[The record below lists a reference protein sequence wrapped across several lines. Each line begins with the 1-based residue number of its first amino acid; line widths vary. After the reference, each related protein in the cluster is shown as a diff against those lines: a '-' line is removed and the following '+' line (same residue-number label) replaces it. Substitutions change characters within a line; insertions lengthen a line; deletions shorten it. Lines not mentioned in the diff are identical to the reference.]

1 MTEKEKASLKLE
13 ALETNIHFV
22 LSGVLDVKH
31 WFEAQHEL
39 HHNKEKFPHTAEYP
53 TVAEELGR
61 IADLIKQSKLSLQ
74 PSLMAGRKGSLDAQ
88 KKSFKQRC
96 SDVPIVATLVGVVI
110 SGALAWVVLNPSIVR
125 ALPW

>member
-13 ALETNIHFV
+13 TLETNIHFI

-53 TVAEELGR
+53 TVAEELGG

-74 PSLMAGRKGSLDAQ
+74 PSLKAGRKGDLDIQ
-88 KKSFKQRC
+88 KKSIKQRC
-96 SDVPIVATLVGVVI
+96 SDIPIVTTLVGLV
-110 SGALAWVVLNPSIVR
+110 LASAITWVVLNPSIVR

>member
-13 ALETNIHFV
+13 TLETNVHYL
-22 LSGVLDVKH
+22 LSSVLDVKH

-53 TVAEELGR
+53 TVAEDLGG

-74 PSLMAGRKGSLDAQ
+74 PSLMSGRKGALDIQ
-88 KKSFKQRC
+88 KKSIKQKL
-96 SDVPIVATLVGVVI
+96 SDVPIAATLAALSI
-110 SGALAWVVLNPSIVR
+110 AGAITWVVFNPSVVR

>member
-13 ALETNIHFV
+13 TLETNVHYL
-22 LSGVLDVKH
+22 LSSVLDVKH

-53 TVAEELGR
+53 TVAEDLGG

-74 PSLMAGRKGSLDAQ
+74 PSLMSGRKGALDVQ
-88 KKSFKQRC
+88 KKSIKQKL
-96 SDVPIVATLVGVVI
+96 SDVPIAATLAALSI
-110 SGALAWVVLNPSIVR
+110 AGAITWVVFNPSVVR